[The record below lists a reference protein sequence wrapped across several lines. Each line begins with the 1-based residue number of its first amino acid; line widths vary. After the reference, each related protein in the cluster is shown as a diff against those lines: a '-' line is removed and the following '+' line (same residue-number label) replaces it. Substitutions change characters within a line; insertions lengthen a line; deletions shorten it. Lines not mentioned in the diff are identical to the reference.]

1 MAANISPLLLPVNKW
16 AFLTSNK
23 PANIVYPMRYGERLK
38 AARGQMKQAK
48 LSELSGVSQPLIS
61 QLENSETATG
71 SEYTPRL
78 ARALK
83 ISVDWLAD
91 EIGEMIPQYE
101 TVTDPRIVALVRML
115 QQEEAP
121 YLVEKIQKDLAAD
134 IELMRAATAQAKAND
149 C

>member
-1 MAANISPLLLPVNKW
+1 
-16 AFLTSNK
+16 
-23 PANIVYPMRYGERLK
+23 
-38 AARGQMKQAK
+38 MKQAK

>member
-1 MAANISPLLLPVNKW
+1 MAANISPLLSSVNKW
-16 AFLTSNK
+16 AFLTIHK
-23 PANIVYPMRYGERLK
+23 PANIVYAMRYGERLK
-38 AARGQMKQAK
+38 AARGPMRQAK

-91 EIGEMIPQYE
+91 EIGEMIPEYE
-101 TVTDPRIVALVRML
+101 TVSDPT
-115 QQEEAP
+115 E
-121 YLVEKIQKDLAAD
+121 LAALRLLR
-134 IELMRAATAQAKAND
+134 EMPASYRAQAVRQIDSFAEFAKHIDDNGTER
-149 C
+149 